1 MPSTLSAPSPRAAP
15 INGAHGPL
23 SPSPRGMRSS
33 DASAVPGPFDPAR
46 VPWLQADAQ
55 RESVRPSIRCRLCT
69 CILGTE
75 DDDDESLALCGACK
89 RRPEARRLGLSQL
102 RDVPPSRAASALPA
116 PAVGSGP
123 LTPAREFTEAERA
136 LIRKVHGFMPA
147 QQLLALLNERL
158 ACDLGPDATPYSM
171 DQLHGQIGSFA
182 APVPTGGHGW
192 AAQRKLIAQARKA
205 GVLNAVTEQVIDDFA
220 VVFSLN
226 PKQVLYLRDTLLPTE
241 DNP

>member
-1 MPSTLSAPSPRAAP
+1 MPSVLPTASQRAAP
-15 INGAHGPL
+15 INGAHEPHNPL
-23 SPSPRGMRSS
+23 PRATRSPG
-33 DASAVPGPFDPAR
+33 AAAAPGPFDAAR

-55 RESVRPSIRCRLCT
+55 RESVQPSIRCRLCT
-69 CILGTE
+69 CILGAE
-75 DDDDESLALCGACK
+75 DDDDASLALCGACK
-89 RRPEARRLGLSQL
+89 RRPEARRLGLPQL
-102 RDVPPSRAASALPA
+102 RDTPPSRATSALPV
-116 PAVGSGP
+116 PATGSGP
-123 LTPAREFTEAERA
+123 PRPARDFTEAERA

-182 APVPTGGHGW
+182 APVPVGGHGW

-205 GVLNAVTEQVIDDFA
+205 GVLDTVTEQVIDDFA

-226 PKQVLYLRDTLLPTE
+226 PKQVLYLRDTLLPSE